1 MRDDKEAREMSEA
14 STCTLYK
21 NKKDKIFK
29 VVRVNRR

>member
-1 MRDDKEAREMSEA
+1 MYMYMYMYMLHV
-14 STCTLYK
+14 LYK